1 MMMAFTRAAAMFYF
15 IPIFSES
22 SIPKMAKVALPGLF
36 AIALAPVIVSQASI
50 PTSLLGLILAFAG
63 ELLIGSLLGFSVKI
77 LFYAV
82 QVGTSILAVQAAL
95 MRSRA
100 FDPITQQPGSVM
112 TPLFMYLAVVVFCAL
127 GTHLEVFAAFVY
139 SYELAPA
146 GLGIFGMGSM
156 MTIIKATSGIFVVG
170 LSMAAPLIAFAFVV
184 NILVGILGR
193 VASKFNILVL
203 SFAFR
208 ILGGLLIIFF
218 SVRLI
223 LSYIVNGIEGT
234 GLNMLEF
241 LVR

>member
-1 MMMAFTRAAAMFYF
+1 MSLIRL
-15 IPIFSES
+15 S
-22 SIPKMAKVALPGLF
+22 SPR
-36 AIALAPVIVSQASI
+36 SRDHRRRSN
-50 PTSLLGLILAFAG
+50 
-63 ELLIGSLLGFSVKI
+63 
-77 LFYAV
+77 
-82 QVGTSILAVQAAL
+82 ILAVQAAL
-95 MRSRA
+95 MRSKA
-100 FDPITQQPGSVM
+100 FDPITQQQGSVLS
-112 TPLFMYLAVVVFCAL
+112 PLLNYLAVIVFCAL

-156 MTIIKATSGIFVVG
+156 MNIIEATSGVFVVG
-170 LSMAAPLIAFAFVV
+170 LSMAAPLIAFAFVI

-208 ILGGLLIIFF
+208 ILGGLLITYF

-223 LSYIVNGIEGT
+223 LAYIINGIEGT